1 MSENTQN
8 TPAKDIKKD
17 PRDKKDF
24 KNKPRPKR
32 NFKRQEDEFE
42 EVVVAINRVV
52 KVVKGGRKFR
62 FAAVVV
68 VGDKKGRVGLGTGKA
83 NEVPEAIKKAVQ
95 DAKRNVIKVHM
106 VGTTIPH
113 DITGIHDSGRI
124 LLKAAPKGTGII
136 AGGPVRSVLE
146 LAGYK
151 DIVSKSLGSNTPI
164 NMIRATIQG
173 LEALRTKAEV
183 AELRDISVEQ
193 LG

>member
-8 TPAKDIKKD
+8 TPAQEVKKD
-17 PRDKKDF
+17 GKKDF
-24 KNKPRPKR
+24 KNKPRPRR
-32 NFKRQEDEFE
+32 NFKKQEDEFE
-42 EVVVAINRVV
+42 EVVVKINRVV

-106 VGTTIPH
+106 VGTTLPH

-146 LAGYK
+146 LAGYH
-151 DIVSKSLGSNTPI
+151 DIVSKSLGSNTSI
-164 NMIRATIQG
+164 NMIRATING
-173 LEALRTKAEV
+173 LESLRTKAEV
-183 AELRDISVEQ
+183 AKLRDISVEQ

>member
-1 MSENTQN
+1 MAENTN
-8 TPAKDIKKD
+8 KETTTETNSTRPTTNIKS
-17 PRDKKDF
+17 
-24 KNKPRPKR
+24 KPRPRKK
-32 NFKRQEDEFE
+32 FKRQDDEFE

-83 NEVPEAIKKAVQ
+83 NEVPEAIKKAIQ

-106 VGTTIPH
+106 IGTTLPH
-113 DITGIHDSGRI
+113 DITGIHDSGRV
-124 LLKAAPKGTGII
+124 LLKSAPQGTGII

-151 DIVSKSLGSNTPI
+151 DIVSKSLGTNTPI

-173 LEALRTKAEV
+173 LESLRIKSEV
-183 AELRDISVEQ
+183 AKLRDIDVSQ